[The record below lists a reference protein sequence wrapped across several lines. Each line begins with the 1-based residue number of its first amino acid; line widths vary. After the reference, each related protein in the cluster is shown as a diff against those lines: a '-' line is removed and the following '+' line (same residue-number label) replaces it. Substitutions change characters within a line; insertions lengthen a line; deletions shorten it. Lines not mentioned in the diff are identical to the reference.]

1 MKHFIASLLFLFF
14 LNIVYG
20 QNKVTITLVGS
31 VTNFSTSEKL
41 FGATLYMMQNGKTV
55 AKSISDETGRY
66 NINGFVLIEQPID
79 LLVSKP
85 GYASKKVLFDIKTL
99 KISNGKSTNL
109 QLLEELIIELYEN
122 RTGANLS
129 FTKTD
134 YAEKFT
140 WDQSVFIAKPDEKY
154 KSAIDKKVTEEY
166 AKVENNGVSKDFV
179 SRGDIANKNKEFEK
193 AVAYY
198 DSAIVATPKDSTIK
212 LKKDNVLNTI
222 KNIQEEDTKK
232 ANYNSKK
239 SLAENALN
247 SGDLVNAEKTLKAI
261 QLEFPG
267 DPYATNQLAKISVVK
282 NQQDLD
288 NKSKVE
294 ADKLIAQAN
303 TLKNSKKYEDAIAKL
318 QQAITLSPSKK
329 EDLNKEISTI
339 KSIQSDVNIEEQL
352 NKDLKNVASL
362 LKDKK
367 YDEAIIAYKNID
379 QSIAKLSN
387 QPLIDKYSSL
397 SQQGAKSVL
406 DKKNLEGEEFKK
418 QLQKAQDNY
427 DKGPAFYGDAEKIL
441 KGDPMKSRMSDPD
454 VKQLSEQIVKM
465 KDFYK
470 QKNEAYKDVKNKKN
484 NEALTKLKS
493 TRDYATKLGNTAP
506 QNELTK
512 LKNSIDSLESILKP
526 QNVGPNLPQT
536 NNSNSSGIQLKA
548 PGELITNNPSD
559 VFNELAENID
569 AKKAAPFENITEIK
583 NEIDKEA
590 DFNKKLNASRQED
603 DMENI
608 QDRKTEIELKAIEQ
622 SKIPI
627 QLQENLDEKK
637 RQLEVYIYNKQQVD
651 AQQNEVQSNQIQNW
665 KNEKDSSSLAK
676 SIEIEQKTESDMAR
690 FQETKNTIEKNA
702 LNNQKQNELI
712 AQSLQQTKTKT
723 EYALFKQDS
732 LNATLG
738 ENRSNLIQQQKD
750 FKKENKLAANH
761 IKDEKG
767 VEFPW
772 NKMTEN
778 IYKIKNKEGFV
789 TSIITRRVVVDKNG
803 YGIVYEQN
811 TNELGAN
818 SFCKNGAPTTEYV
831 WANESTGIN
840 VIEK

>member
-14 LNIVYG
+14 VNIVYG

-484 NEALTKLKS
+484 NEALTKLKA

-526 QNVGPNLPQT
+526 QNVGPNVPQT

-637 RQLEVYIYNKQQVD
+637 RQLEVDIYNKQQVD

>member
-14 LNIVYG
+14 VNIVYG

-41 FGATLYMMQNGKTV
+41 FGATLYMIQNGKTV

-179 SRGDIANKNKEFEK
+179 SRGDIAYKNKEFEK

-198 DSAIVATPKDSTIK
+198 DSAIDATPKDSTIK
-212 LKKDNVLNTI
+212 LKKDIVLNTI

-239 SLAENALN
+239 SLAENAIN
-247 SGDLVNAEKTLKAI
+247 SGDLVNAEKSLKAI
-261 QLEFPG
+261 LLEFPG

-282 NQQDLD
+282 NQQDVD
-288 NKSKVE
+288 NKSKTE

-303 TLKNSKKYEDAIAKL
+303 TLKNSKKYEDAISKL
-318 QQAITLSPSKK
+318 QQAIALSPSKK

-427 DKGPAFYGDAEKIL
+427 DKGPSFYGDAEKIL

-454 VKQLSEQIVKM
+454 VKQLSEKIVKM

-526 QNVGPNLPQT
+526 QNVGPNVPQT

-637 RQLEVYIYNKQQVD
+637 RQLEVDIYNKQQVD
-651 AQQNEVQSNQIQNW
+651 AQQNEIQSNQIQNW

-676 SIEIEQKTESDMAR
+676 SIEIEQKTESDMAY

-702 LNNQKQNELI
+702 INNQKQNELI
-712 AQSLQQTKTKT
+712 AESLQQTKTIT
-723 EYALFKQDS
+723 EYARFKQDS

-750 FKKENKLAANH
+750 YKKENKLAANH

>member
-14 LNIVYG
+14 INIVYG

-140 WDQSVFIAKPDEKY
+140 WDEPEKIAKPDEKY

-526 QNVGPNLPQT
+526 QNVGPNVPQT

-603 DMENI
+603 DMENV

-637 RQLEVYIYNKQQVD
+637 RQLEVDIYNKQQVD

-750 FKKENKLAANH
+750 YKKENKLAANH

>member
-14 LNIVYG
+14 VNIVYG

-140 WDQSVFIAKPDEKY
+140 WDEPEKIAKPDEKY

-267 DPYATNQLAKISVVK
+267 DPYATNQLAKISIVK
-282 NQQDLD
+282 NQQDVD
-288 NKSKVE
+288 NKSKTE

-303 TLKNSKKYEDAIAKL
+303 TLKNSKKYEDAISKL
-318 QQAITLSPSKK
+318 QQAIALSPSKK

-526 QNVGPNLPQT
+526 QNVGPNVPQT

-676 SIEIEQKTESDMAR
+676 SIEIEQKTEYDMAR

-712 AQSLQQTKTKT
+712 AQSLQHTKTKT